1 MLIDSLDRKIDY
13 LRLSVTDRCNLR
25 CSYCLPKLYSNFS
38 STSEIMSDEDVV
50 CLVRAF
56 AELGISKLRIT
67 GGEPLLRSGLPSL
80 IKKLRELKSIDDISL
95 STNGILL
102 NKFAPELSDAGLD
115 RINISIDSLNAD
127 KYKSI
132 TSFGEISDVLKGIEC
147 ALEYGFS
154 PVKLNVVVS
163 RGMNEDEINDFA
175 TLTETYPVHVR
186 FIELMPMGETG
197 YFSFERRV
205 PLDEMMQLAQPLEPI
220 PVEDWPKGSGPAK
233 YFRRPNGIGSV
244 GFISPLSSN
253 FCSDCNRM
261 RLSAKGILIP
271 CLANNQGTDLLSM
284 LRTGADENE
293 IKNSIKLTVS
303 CKPEKHLM
311 METATNGKSYPQF
324 MCQMGG

>member
-25 CSYCLPKLYSNFS
+25 CSYCLPKSFSKFS
-38 STSEIMSDEDVV
+38 STPEIMSDEEIIS
-50 CLVRAF
+50 LVKCF
-56 AELGISKLRIT
+56 SELGMSKIRIT
-67 GGEPLLRSGLPSL
+67 GGEPLVRPNLVSL
-80 IKKLRELKSIDDISL
+80 IEKLKELDSINEISL

-102 NKFAPELSDAGLD
+102 KNLASSLSDAGLD
-115 RINISIDSLNAD
+115 RINISIDSLNFD

-132 TSFGEISDVLKGIEC
+132 TEFGDITDVLEGIEC

-175 TLTETYPVHVR
+175 TLTETYHVHVR

-197 YFSFERRV
+197 FFSFERRV
-205 PLDEMMQLAQPLEPI
+205 PLDEMMDLAQPLEPI

-233 YFRRPNGIGSV
+233 YFRRPNGKGSV

-261 RLSAKGILIP
+261 RLSAKGVLIP
-271 CLANNQGTDLLSM
+271 CLADNQGTDLLSM
-284 LRTGADENE
+284 LRSGADENE
-293 IKNSIKLTVS
+293 IKDSIKLTVS
-303 CKPEKHLM
+303 CKPEKHFM
-311 METATNGKSYPQF
+311 METATEGKSYPQF
-324 MCQMGG
+324 MCQIGG

>member
-1 MLIDSLDRKIDY
+1 MLSDSLNRNINY

-147 ALEYGFS
+147 AL
-154 PVKLNVVVS
+154 
-163 RGMNEDEINDFA
+163 
-175 TLTETYPVHVR
+175 
-186 FIELMPMGETG
+186 
-197 YFSFERRV
+197 
-205 PLDEMMQLAQPLEPI
+205 
-220 PVEDWPKGSGPAK
+220 
-233 YFRRPNGIGSV
+233 
-244 GFISPLSSN
+244 
-253 FCSDCNRM
+253 
-261 RLSAKGILIP
+261 
-271 CLANNQGTDLLSM
+271 
-284 LRTGADENE
+284 
-293 IKNSIKLTVS
+293 
-303 CKPEKHLM
+303 
-311 METATNGKSYPQF
+311 
-324 MCQMGG
+324 

>member
-1 MLIDSLDRKIDY
+1 MLIDSLKRNINY

-38 STSEIMSDEDVV
+38 STSEMMSDEEIVS
-50 CLVRAF
+50 LVRSF

-67 GGEPLLRSGLPSL
+67 GGEPLLRPGLPSL

-95 STNGILL
+95 STNGIFLK
-102 NKFAPELSDAGLD
+102 KFAPELSDAGLD

-132 TSFGEISDVLKGIEC
+132 TSFGEITDVLEGIEC
-147 ALEYGFS
+147 ALENGFS

-175 TLTETYPVHVR
+175 ALTEIYPIHIR

-197 YFSFERRV
+197 YFSFDKRV
-205 PLDEMMQLAQPLEPI
+205 SLDEMMKLAQPLDPI
-220 PVEDWPKGSGPAK
+220 PVENWPKGSGPAK
-233 YFRRPNGIGSV
+233 YFRRPNGIGTV

-261 RLSAKGILIP
+261 RLSAKGVLIS
-271 CLANNQGTDLLSM
+271 CLADDQGMYLLRM
-284 LRTGADENE
+284 LRAGANEKE
-293 IKNSIKLTVS
+293 IKDAIKLTVS

-311 METATNGKSYPQF
+311 METATEGKSYPQF